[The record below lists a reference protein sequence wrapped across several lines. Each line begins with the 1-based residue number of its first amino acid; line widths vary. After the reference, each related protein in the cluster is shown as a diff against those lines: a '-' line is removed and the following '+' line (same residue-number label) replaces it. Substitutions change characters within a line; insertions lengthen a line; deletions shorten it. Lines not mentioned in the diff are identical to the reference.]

1 MTHVARAGA
10 DAKDDADAAENA
22 AGASAGAAATSV
34 LGKRQRLVATRA
46 ELVCAVCQDLL
57 WHPATLGCCGTSFC
71 RERCLVPWL
80 ARSSTCPTCRA
91 DVPGRTAPACSVV
104 IHNVIATRYPEE
116 VARLEAAEAEA
127 VALRAEEKAA
137 EAREGLASSEDD
149 GELTSSEEDDE
160 LTSSEDDDELT
171 WSEDEPPLSLLRR
184 ALRAGHDA
192 ATRAACEGLGE
203 VEDLDLMHNDIG
215 NQGAEA
221 LARAL
226 QAAPQ
231 MLPALQTLNLEY
243 NRIGDEGAA
252 ALARALQA
260 APQMLPALQTL
271 GLGGNGIGT
280 VEAAALRAI
289 FGDRVRLGLVSAVW
303 TAEGHGRDVTS
314 VAYSPDGTRIVS
326 GSEDKTVRVWDAASG
341 EAVWTGEGHGE
352 GVWSVAYSPDGTRIV
367 SGSEDKTVRVWDA
380 ASGEAVWTVL

>member
-34 LGKRQRLVATRA
+34 LGKCQRLVATRA

-149 GELTSSEEDDE
+149 GELTSSE
-160 LTSSEDDDELT
+160 DDDELT

-243 NRIGDEGAA
+243 NRIG
-252 ALARALQA
+252 
-260 APQMLPALQTL
+260 
-271 GLGGNGIGT
+271 T
-280 VEAAALRAI
+280 VGAAALRAI

-326 GSEDKTVRVWDAASG
+326 CLR
-341 EAVWTGEGHGE
+341 
-352 GVWSVAYSPDGTRIV
+352 
-367 SGSEDKTVRVWDA
+367 
-380 ASGEAVWTVL
+380 